1 MRRKFDPPTKLKD
14 ALAPDPMPRRPRSGF
29 DPLQVEVF
37 QHLFAAVAEEMGACL
52 QRSAFSPN
60 IVERRDYSCALF
72 DAQARMVGQAA
83 HLPVHLGA
91 APRSVDVVRER
102 CDLAPG
108 DAVLLNDP
116 FLGGT
121 HLPDLTLVSPVFLES
136 GERARPAFFVCNRA
150 HHADVGG
157 PFPGSMGP
165 ARDVHAEGL
174 RLPPIHLV
182 RGGRLDP
189 AVLEL
194 FLANVRGRDER
205 RGDLL
210 AQWAACR
217 LGVERL
223 QALAADHGAAALV
236 QRAGDQ
242 IEWTSGLA
250 RACVER
256 WTPGNYVASAE
267 LDFAAAGG
275 ARREPPRLHL
285 ALRVEQGRAVFDFTG
300 SSDQLPLPI
309 NAPVAVVE
317 AAVFYALR
325 LLLPEGT
332 PTNHGCLAPVEVRT
346 RPGSVLD
353 PRYPAAVAGGNVET
367 SQRLV
372 DLCLEALAHV
382 EPERLPADSAGT
394 MSNLSFGGV
403 DAGGAPFAFYE
414 THGGGAGGGP
424 QGPGAHALQTHMT
437 NTRNTPVEALERRLP
452 VELLAYGVRRGSGGA
467 GRHPGGDGQR
477 KHLRFRRP
485 VELSFLAGRQA
496 HGPAGRAGGA
506 DGEPGRLRVRVPGGR
521 WRRWAGVGSE
531 SLPAGAEVELWT
543 PGGGGFGAS

>member
-1 MRRKFDPPTKLKD
+1 MSPSNRK
-14 ALAPDPMPRRPRSGF
+14 GF

-72 DAQARMVGQAA
+72 DERARMVGQAA

-91 APRSVDVVRER
+91 APRSVAAVLER
-102 CDLAPG
+102 CELSPG

-121 HLPDLTLVSPVFLES
+121 HLPDLTLVSPIFLDAE
-136 GERARPAFFVCNRA
+136 RPAFFVCNRA

-182 RGGRLDP
+182 RGGVLDP

-223 QALAADHGAAALV
+223 QALARDHGAAELI
-236 QRAGDQ
+236 QRASDQ
-242 IEWTSGLA
+242 IEWTAGLA
-250 RACVER
+250 RACVAGWPRGTYAAE
-256 WTPGNYVASAE
+256 AE
-267 LDFAAAGG
+267 LDFVRDADVER
-275 ARREPPRLHL
+275 ARLKLELEVRR
-285 ALRVEQGRAVFDFTG
+285 GRAVFDFTA
-300 SSDQLPLPI
+300 SSDQLPLPV
-309 NAPVAVVE
+309 NAPTAVVE

-372 DLCLEALAHV
+372 DLCLSALAQV

-403 DAGGAPFAFYE
+403 DTSGAPFAFYE

-437 NTRNTPVEALERRLP
+437 NTRNTPVEALERQLP
-452 VELLAYGVRRGSGGA
+452 VELLAYGVRRKSGGA
-467 GRHPGGDGQR
+467 GRARGGDGQR

-485 VELSFLAGRQA
+485 VELSFLAGRQQR
-496 HGPAGRAGGA
+496 GPAGRAGG
-506 DGEPGRLRVRVPGGR
+506 GEGRPGRLRVRVAGGR
-521 WRRWAGVGSE
+521 WVRWDGVGSGA
-531 SLPAGAEVELWT
+531 LPAGSEVELLT
-543 PGGGGFGAS
+543 PGGGGFGAP

>member
-1 MRRKFDPPTKLKD
+1 MSKKS
-14 ALAPDPMPRRPRSGF
+14 RPGF

-91 APRSVDVVRER
+91 APRSVAAVLER
-102 CDLAPG
+102 CELAPG

-116 FLGGT
+116 YLGGT

-136 GERARPAFFVCNRA
+136 GPGARPAFFVCNRA

-157 PFPGSMGP
+157 PYPGSMGP

-182 RGGRLDP
+182 RGGVLDP

-223 QALAADHGAAALV
+223 QALADDHGAAELV
-236 QRAGDQ
+236 QRANDQ
-242 IEWTSGLA
+242 IEWTAGLA
-250 RACVER
+250 RACVAQWPRGRYAVE
-256 WTPGNYVASAE
+256 AE
-267 LDFAAAGG
+267 LDFVADA
-275 ARREPPRLHL
+275 EPDAERPRLKL
-285 ALRVEQGRAVFDFTG
+285 ELRVERGRAVFDF
-300 SSDQLPLPI
+300 SASADQLPLPV
-309 NAPVAVVE
+309 NAPTAVVE
-317 AAVFYALR
+317 AAVFYGLR

-332 PTNHGCLAPVEVRT
+332 PTNHGCLAPIEVRT

-372 DLCLEALAHV
+372 DLCLAALACV

-403 DAGGAPFAFYE
+403 VASGLPFAFYE
-414 THGGGAGGGP
+414 THGGGAGGRP
-424 QGPGAHALQTHMT
+424 DGPGAHALQTHMT
-437 NTRNTPVEALERRLP
+437 NTRNTPVEALERQLP
-452 VELLAYGVRRGSGGA
+452 VELLAYGVRRESGGA
-467 GRHPGGDGQR
+467 GRHPGGDGQQKR
-477 KHLRFRRP
+477 LRFRRP
-485 VELSFLAGRQA
+485 VELSFLAGRQ
-496 HGPAGRAGGA
+496 HSGPGGRAGGG
-506 DGEPGRLRVRVPGGR
+506 DGRPGRLRVRVAGGR
-521 WRRWAGVGSE
+521 WTRWAGVGSGP
-531 SLPAGAEVELWT
+531 LPEGSEVELLT
-543 PGGGGFGAS
+543 PGGGGFGAP